1 MTPDDLVLTPLG
13 LRFRGRRYPCTL
25 GRGGVSARKREGD
38 GATPQ
43 GEHRIV
49 GLLYR
54 PDRMARPTDWAVPIR
69 PGDLWSDDAGDEDY
83 NLMVRAPYPHS
94 HEVLRRVELVN
105 AKVAHDGITVA
116 REERSRS
123 RVGKQFLGKP
133 FQATN
138 VHRRDSPCDHG
149 VDLRQQGEPLRG
161 EPRPG
166 HQRLESRAIHV
177 GEPLFVGAGPGRQI
191 IDPDELCEAKPQ
203 GDFVVQITRDVS
215 RVTRSISSVGI

>member
-38 GATPQ
+38 GATPV

-94 HEVLRRVELVN
+94 HEVLRRADPLYDLVL
-105 AKVAHDGITVA
+105 ITDWNW
-116 REERSRS
+116 
-123 RVGKQFLGKP
+123 P
-133 FQATN
+133 QAVRGRGSCIF
-138 VHRRDSPCDHG
+138 VHRWRRPGYPTAGCIGLRPDH
-149 VDLRQQGEPLRG
+149 LLCIARQITYGARLIVPLR
-161 EPRPG
+161 
-166 HQRLESRAIHV
+166 
-177 GEPLFVGAGPGRQI
+177 
-191 IDPDELCEAKPQ
+191 
-203 GDFVVQITRDVS
+203 
-215 RVTRSISSVGI
+215 